1 MLSAAAVSQRSQLA
15 FRNEYPIVVSEIE
28 RWLRV
33 RYANEDK
40 VNILLNPTSTFYGRI
55 CWFPCESGW
64 SLFISVTEWMYLYT
78 AELPDRI
85 NSLAAKIAFWLAWIP
100 FALVVEIAAL
110 AVLVA
115 GGLLFATFFFVPTW
129 LYLFGIKYFLAVL
142 RKIGVILTML
152 TPFCIFVFLVYSPVC
167 KQITDSPA

>member
-40 VNILLNPTSTFYGRI
+40 FNILHKPTSTFYGRI

-64 SLFISVTEWMYLYT
+64 SLFVSVTEWMYLYT
-78 AELPDRI
+78 EELPKRI
-85 NSLAAKIAFWLAWIP
+85 NTLTAKIAFWLAWIP
-100 FALVVEIAAL
+100 FALFVEIAAL

-129 LYLFGIKYFLAVL
+129 LYLFGIKYFLVVL
-142 RKIGVILTML
+142 RKIGVWFTML

-167 KQITDSPA
+167 KQIPA